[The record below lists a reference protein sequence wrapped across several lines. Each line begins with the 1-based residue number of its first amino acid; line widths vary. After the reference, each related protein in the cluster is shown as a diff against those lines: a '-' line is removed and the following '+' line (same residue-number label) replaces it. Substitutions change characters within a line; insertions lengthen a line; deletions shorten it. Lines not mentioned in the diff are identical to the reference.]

1 MKVAE
6 VATETLD
13 ENLFH
18 LASDSL
24 NLNHDCYYI
33 HILLFVFL
41 FLII

>member
-6 VATETLD
+6 IATEMLD

-24 NLNHDCYYI
+24 NLNHVHTMYVRTYMHDFCC
-33 HILLFVFL
+33 
-41 FLII
+41 